1 MTITTDSAASGPH
14 LLSSWDWDAVT
25 LQEAPGFLDETGAAS
40 ALVPDLSARLC
51 RDQFAHF
58 GHERIGDLHEG
69 LAWILEGSL
78 VFGNGLVLRLSLV
91 VRQHLA
97 YAILVPTRW
106 KVALLHSNHLRRRR
120 LRYAINGLPV
130 NSQAVITNT
139 LSLPASGT

>member
-14 LLSSWDWDAVT
+14 LLSRWDWDAVT

-97 YAILVPTRW
+97 YAILVP
-106 KVALLHSNHLRRRR
+106 A
-120 LRYAINGLPV
+120 
-130 NSQAVITNT
+130 
-139 LSLPASGT
+139 